1 MSGRLAIAIV
11 LAALV
16 GAFAFVFG
24 RFDLG
29 VAEQFR
35 RVTTG
40 EIPAVQPLATLA
52 GYLAVVSMLGLGLVP
67 AFRKIM
73 GSASLDRRVRSE
85 LFGEGGTVGED
96 AIRDMVGITS
106 DELVRIFGR
115 GRERYS
121 YAEYLH
127 VRRYVRRNASIRDLR
142 KIGVE
147 KHLALKRQEPG

>member
-1 MSGRLAIAIV
+1 M
-11 LAALV
+11 LAAVV

-29 VAEQFR
+29 VVEQFR

-40 EIPAVQPLATLA
+40 EISAVQPLASVA
-52 GYLAVVSMLGLGLVP
+52 GYLAVVSMLALGLVP

-73 GSASLDRRVRSE
+73 GSASLDRRVRTD
-85 LFGEGGTVGED
+85 LFGEGGMVGED

-106 DELVRIFGR
+106 DELVRIFGS
-115 GRERYS
+115 GKERYS
-121 YAEYLH
+121 YAEHLH

-142 KIGVE
+142 KTGVE
-147 KHLALKRQEPG
+147 KHLALKRAESS